1 MGLESIKLLCSMLS
15 QDLNMKRLELI
26 IPNRRLQD
34 VSEILKDA
42 NTGGMSY
49 YRIEGRGRIKAE
61 AVAVGRGT
69 MHYKPEFIPRLK
81 VEVVI
86 KDEQVE
92 DLVKDFVDKIGDKIG
107 GKIFVID
114 VPAVDLTTKKV
125 GESAI

>member
-1 MGLESIKLLCSMLS
+1 MKKLEI
-15 QDLNMKRLELI
+15 I

-49 YRIEGRGRIKAE
+49 YRIEGRGRVKAE

-81 VEVVI
+81 VEVVV

-92 DLVKDFVDKIGDKIG
+92 GLLKAFTDKIGDNIG
-107 GKIFVID
+107 GKIFVVD
-114 VPAVDLTTKKV
+114 VPTAVYLTTKKT
-125 GESAI
+125 GDNAI

>member
-1 MGLESIKLLCSMLS
+1 MKKLEI
-15 QDLNMKRLELI
+15 I

-49 YRIEGRGRIKAE
+49 SRIEGRGRIKPE

-81 VEVVI
+81 VEVVV

-92 DLVKDFVDKIGDKIG
+92 GLLKAFTDKIGDSIG
-107 GKIFVID
+107 GKIFVVD
-114 VPAVDLTTKKV
+114 VPTAVDLATKKT
-125 GESAI
+125 GDNAI

>member
-1 MGLESIKLLCSMLS
+1 MKKLEI
-15 QDLNMKRLELI
+15 I
-26 IPNRRLQD
+26 IPNRRLND

-49 YRIEGRGRIKAE
+49 SRIEGRGRVKAE

-81 VEVVI
+81 VEVVV

-92 DLVKDFVDKIGDKIG
+92 GLIKTFVDKIGDNIG
-107 GKIFVID
+107 GKIFVMDI
-114 VPAVDLTTKKV
+114 PIAVDLTTKKI
-125 GESAI
+125 GEDAI

>member
-1 MGLESIKLLCSMLS
+1 MKKLEI
-15 QDLNMKRLELI
+15 I
-26 IPNRRLQD
+26 IPNRRLHD

-49 YRIEGRGRIKAE
+49 CRIEGRGRIKAE

-81 VEVVI
+81 VEVVV

-92 DLVKDFVDKIGDKIG
+92 GLVKTFVDKIGDNIG
-107 GKIFVID
+107 GKIFVMDI
-114 VPAVDLTTKKV
+114 PIAVDLTTKKT
-125 GESAI
+125 GQDAI